1 MQIHEITYAKSESLD
16 ENLADGAGALAGRLA
31 SGARNIAGGLA
42 QPFRDVGQA
51 YKTAR
56 LDQRTAA
63 VGDKAYNS
71 WKTYKQQLLKA
82 DPTGKTLQPSLMA
95 FVNKNLLGGMY
106 LPNVINKDKII
117 DLVNQIAQANM
128 PTARTTAQ
136 PPQEPTAPGGPKE
149 PTGGAPSGASGGG
162 TAYGKNAGAT
172 ASYNVPKG
180 VPDPRQATPG
190 PSPTPKAATAST
202 APGKQPTVRSGP
214 VTPAEREA
222 YEKKPAAA
230 AAAQPAVTEDI
241 DPAQEKAL
249 FLQLVQ
255 QAAVATTQAAG
266 AGQKGTKDVDDEYD
280 SDDQSMDSRGYVEQF
295 RNDNQLTNLV
305 KSLPTFAAKSD
316 SLIGNRS
323 AKSTGN
329 PVADAVLLLS
339 GFRGL

>member
-1 MQIHEITYAKSESLD
+1 MQIHEITYSRSESLD
-16 ENLADGAGALAGRLA
+16 ENLAAGAGALAGRLA
-31 SGARNIAGGLA
+31 SGARNIASGLA
-42 QPFRDVGQA
+42 QPFQDVGQA

-63 VGDKAYNS
+63 VGDKAYNA

-117 DLVNQIAQANM
+117 GLVNQIAQANM
-128 PTARTTAQ
+128 PTTKTTAQ
-136 PPQEPTAPGGPKE
+136 PPQQPPAEEPKA
-149 PTGGAPSGASGGG
+149 PTGGAPSGAPGGG
-162 TAYGKNAGAT
+162 TAYGKNAGTT
-172 ASYNVPKG
+172 ASYNVPTG
-180 VPDPRQATPG
+180 VPDPRQAAPG
-190 PSPTPKAATAST
+190 PRPSPKTTTAPS

-222 YEKKPAAA
+222 YEKKLAAA

-255 QAAVATTQAAG
+255 QAAVATTQASG
-266 AGQKGTKDVDDEYD
+266 TGQKGIKDADDD
-280 SDDQSMDSRGYVEQF
+280 TDDQATDSRGYVEQF
-295 RNDNQLTNLV
+295 RNDTQLTNLV
-305 KSLPTFAAKSD
+305 KSLPAFATKSD
-316 SLIGNRS
+316 NLIGNRT
-323 AKSTGN
+323 ANSTGN

>member
-16 ENLADGAGALAGRLA
+16 ENVASAAGAFAGRLA
-31 SGARNIAGGLA
+31 SGAKRVAGAVA
-42 QPFRDVGQA
+42 QPFKDVGQA
-51 YKTAR
+51 YQTAR
-56 LDQRTAA
+56 LNQRTAA
-63 VGDKAYNS
+63 VGDKAYDS

-82 DPTGKTLQPSLMA
+82 DPSGKTLQPSLMA

-117 DLVNQIAQANM
+117 ALVNQIAQANM
-128 PTARTTAQ
+128 PQPRATAEPPKEQ
-136 PPQEPTAPGGPKE
+136 PPAQEPKA
-149 PTGGAPSGASGGG
+149 PTGGAPSGG
-162 TAYGKNAGAT
+162 TAYGKNAGAAAT
-172 ASYNVPKG
+172 YNVPTG

-190 PSPTPKAATAST
+190 PRPTPRTSAAPV

-214 VTPAEREA
+214 VTAAEREA
-222 YEKKPAAA
+222 YEKKLAAA
-230 AAAQPAVTEDI
+230 VAAQPAVTEDI

-266 AGQKGTKDVDDEYD
+266 AGQKATTDADDEDD
-280 SDDQSMDSRGYVEQF
+280 SDVQGKDARGYVEQF
-295 RNDNQLTNLV
+295 RNDTQLTNLV

-316 SLIGNRS
+316 NLVGDRS
-323 AKSTGN
+323 VKSTGN